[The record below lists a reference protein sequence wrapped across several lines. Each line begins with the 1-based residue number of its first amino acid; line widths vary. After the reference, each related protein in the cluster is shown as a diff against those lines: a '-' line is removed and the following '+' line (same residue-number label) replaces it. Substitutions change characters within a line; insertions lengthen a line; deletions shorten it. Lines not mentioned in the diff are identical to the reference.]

1 MGQKVQPIGFRTGIR
16 LPWQSTW
23 FSPKAGYG
31 EMLVEDYH
39 IREYTD
45 KRFNKQS
52 PYSAVSKVEI
62 ARTRNEVKVTLHT
75 ARPGMVIGPRGSE
88 VDKLR
93 EELEV
98 LINRKVT
105 VNVIEIKEPAL
116 DAKLVA
122 DAVAEQ
128 MKKRVAFRR
137 AMKQQCE
144 FAMQA
149 GAKGVKIICS
159 GRLGGAEMAR
169 KETQKLGS
177 IPLQTLDAN
186 VDYASVGAKT
196 AYGIIGIKVWIYKG
210 KFGEE
215 IEPKQTFSKRP
226 PRGRGRGRNDARGS
240 GAVKAARPAAKP
252 VNATESPA
260 SIASEAEAAVEKKDT
275 DTQQ

>member
-1 MGQKVQPIGFRTGIR
+1 MGQKVQPIGFRTGIN
-16 LPWQSTW
+16 LPWQSSW
-23 FSPKAGYG
+23 FAPKANYG

-39 IREYTD
+39 IREYAD
-45 KRFNKQS
+45 KKFNKQP

-88 VDKLR
+88 VDKLK

-105 VNVIEIKEPAL
+105 VNVIEIKEPSL
-116 DAKLVA
+116 DARLMA
-122 DAVAEQ
+122 DAVGEQ
-128 MKKRVAFRR
+128 LKKRVAFRR

-149 GAKGVKIICS
+149 GAKGVKIICA

-169 KETQKLGS
+169 KETQKSGS

-186 VDYASVGAKT
+186 VDYASIGSVT
-196 AYGIIGIKVWIYKG
+196 TYGIIGIKVWIYKG

-215 IEPKQTFSKRP
+215 IVPVPSARRAQGGRPRQNRPKPAPRP
-226 PRGRGRGRNDARGS
+226 RATDRN
-240 GAVKAARPAAKP
+240 AAPKP
-252 VNATESPA
+252 ETKTKP
-260 SIASEAEAAVEKKDT
+260 
-275 DTQQ
+275 QGQ